1 MTPVTKSDGAL
12 PKAAPFGLVRMGGGV
27 PKDKECGNAFPFDTG
42 INFDTPAIGR

>member
-12 PKAAPFGLVRMGGGV
+12 PRAAPSGLVRMEGGV

-42 INFDTPAIGR
+42 INCQSPLRR